1 MNKKVKEP
9 FLTARAVNMVLGF
22 IILLL
27 ILLVIYKDSH
37 TEFFQVMIFVLAS
50 VMNFIAATV
59 YFSEKKKL
67 RGNIHAVICALFLIA
82 AIVMIVG
89 FLGIL

>member
-9 FLTARAVNMVLGF
+9 FFAARIVNMVLGF

-27 ILLVIYKDSH
+27 ILLVIYKDSN
-37 TEFFQVMIFVLAS
+37 TEFFRIMIFALAS
-50 VMNFIAATV
+50 IMNFIAATIN
-59 YFSEKKKL
+59 FSEKKKI

-82 AIVMIVG
+82 VIVMIVG

>member
-1 MNKKVKEP
+1 MNKKTKEP
-9 FLTARAVNMVLGF
+9 FFAVRTANMVLGF

-37 TEFFQVMIFVLAS
+37 TEFFQIMIFALAG

-59 YFSEKKKL
+59 NFSEQKKL
-67 RGNIHAVICALFLIA
+67 RGNIYAVICALFFIV
-82 AIVMIVG
+82 AIVMILG
-89 FLGIL
+89 FIGII

>member
-37 TEFFQVMIFVLAS
+37 TEFFQVMIFALAS

-67 RGNIHAVICALFLIA
+67 RGNIHAVTCALFLIA
-82 AIVMIVG
+82 AIVMTIG

>member
-9 FLTARAVNMVLGF
+9 FLTARVVNMVLGF

-27 ILLVIYKDSH
+27 ILLLIYKDSH
-37 TEFFQVMIFVLAS
+37 TEFFQMMIFVLAS

>member
-9 FLTARAVNMVLGF
+9 FLTARTVNMVLGF